1 MAMHLRC
8 AMAPK
13 LPLPSPPSS
22 SRTPT
27 SLLVFLCRHCH
38 LAKASHCKLAT
49 KWLRQMGYVIK
60 CGYSNC
66 MYASLH
72 VVSQYTRTYTD
83 TYTHTCVFSARVCMV
98 CMVCVCVRVYL
109 ALPGTVG
116 QNERSQPSVAALC
129 MLCAWLLFIFVLP
142 TACCYC
148 RSCCCCCCYPFWAAL
163 VVFAIVHLCAISL
176 FALLSLV
183 RPR

>member
-1 MAMHLRC
+1 MLGLNPAFLVCVCVCVCEGCGLSLKHGNAFVLCDGPKTLR
-8 AMAPK
+8 P
-13 LPLPSPPSS
+13 
-22 SRTPT
+22 PT

-72 VVSQYTRTYTD
+72 VVSQYT
-83 TYTHTCVFSARVCMV
+83 CAG
-98 CMVCVCVRVYL
+98 CVCVGVFGGGVCIGCVYTVCVAVYL
-109 ALPGTVG
+109 ALPGPGTVS

-129 MLCAWLLFIFVLP
+129 LLRV
-142 TACCYC
+142 
-148 RSCCCCCCYPFWAAL
+148 
-163 VVFAIVHLCAISL
+163 
-176 FALLSLV
+176 
-183 RPR
+183 